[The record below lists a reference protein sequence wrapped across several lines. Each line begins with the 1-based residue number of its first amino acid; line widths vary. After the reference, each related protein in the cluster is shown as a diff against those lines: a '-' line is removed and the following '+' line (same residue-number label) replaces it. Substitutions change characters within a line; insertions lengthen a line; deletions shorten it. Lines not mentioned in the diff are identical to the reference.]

1 MSREKDPRKNKTMPC
16 EQTIV
21 IDKSGSLL
29 MKQITLTVI
38 ILKDEK
44 LTSGRWLSL
53 KIHPSPC

>member
-1 MSREKDPRKNKTMPC
+1 MFREKDPTKNKTC

-21 IDKSGSLL
+21 IDKLGSIL
-29 MKQITLTVI
+29 MKQITFTVH

-53 KIHPSPC
+53 KIHQSPC